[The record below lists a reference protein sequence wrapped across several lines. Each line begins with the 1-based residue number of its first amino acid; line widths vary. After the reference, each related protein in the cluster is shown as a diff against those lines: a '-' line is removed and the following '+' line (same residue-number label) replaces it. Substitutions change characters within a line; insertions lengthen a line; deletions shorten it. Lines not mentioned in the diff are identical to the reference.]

1 MIFLNSPADTIIT
14 MSLEFGT
21 SGVVTGHTALT
32 VVSDGLKAIEATES
46 NAAAHEAMK
55 THVCHDADMVSVWLL
70 QLAVVHIPACPFAC
84 DHIRG

>member
-1 MIFLNSPADTIIT
+1 

-32 VVSDGLKAIEATES
+32 VVSDGLKAVEATES

-55 THVCHDADMVSVWLL
+55 THVWLL
-70 QLAVVHIPACPFAC
+70 QLAVVHVPACPFGC